1 MLRLQIAADGVAEST
16 RVVQRTA
23 YRPRLPLQRTALGR
37 ETVGYL
43 HGTAGKHGDSPIL
56 QMFAGV
62 CLAKEWGKRANG
74 AGREATGRQDEFGMQ
89 HRSYARGSRD
99 I

>member
-1 MLRLQIAADGVAEST
+1 MFRVQIAADGVAEST

-23 YRPRLPLQRTALGR
+23 YRPWLPLQRTALGR
-37 ETVGYL
+37 EAVGYL
-43 HGTAGKHGDSPIL
+43 HGTAGKHGDSPVL
-56 QMFAGV
+56 QMYAGV

>member
-16 RVVQRTA
+16 QVVQGTT

-37 ETVGYL
+37 GAVGYL

-62 CLAKEWGKRANG
+62 CLAKEWGKRANS

-89 HRSYARGSRD
+89 QRSYARGNCD